1 MKLLTLLLLFV
12 TAATL
17 SAQTKQIAHRSHSGA
32 PSTFVL
38 SATPDNLGIGFHYE
52 PEPDTLTV
60 IDSAQI
66 QKPALLPPAEPA
78 PAIVPKKPV
87 EPKPVKTTE
96 PAAEP
101 SISKKRSQ
109 AEGSEPMSQANS
121 SKDLGTGS
129 LTWLLL
135 GCVLPAIAFAA
146 RGFFGGKNEES

>member
-52 PEPDTLTV
+52 PEPEPDTLTV
-60 IDSAQI
+60 IDSVQA
-66 QKPALLPPAEPA
+66 QKPSPA
-78 PAIVPKKPV
+78 PAIVPPQPAEPEPV
-87 EPKPVKTTE
+87 QTTE

-101 SISKKRSQ
+101 SISKEQSQ
-109 AEGSEPMSQANS
+109 AGSSAPVSMSRVNS
-121 SKDLGTGS
+121 SKDLEKGS

-146 RGFFGGKNEES
+146 RGFFGERNEES